1 MIPRFCQFHY
11 GQNLSKKLRKYI
23 GSAVY
28 KSLRLCIAFSS
39 LPSDSVAESFL
50 EIKKMAGEHGKPFI
64 KYMEHT
70 YIKPN
75 ARYPAQYW
83 AGVITAE
90 GGHTTSNICE
100 SFHTHLGRLFGVGN
114 YHPNIY
120 LFVENLNIYH
130 RQAQIKYFTETA
142 VCRPEHRNT
151 HLLNDL
157 QRGKM
162 GVDIIIGMDTITVVQ
177 RGGRL

>member
-1 MIPRFCQFHY
+1 
-11 GQNLSKKLRKYI
+11 
-23 GSAVY
+23 
-28 KSLRLCIAFSS
+28 
-39 LPSDSVAESFL
+39 
-50 EIKKMAGEHGKPFI
+50 
-64 KYMEHT
+64 MEHT

-114 YHPNIY
+114 YNPNIY

-157 QRGKM
+157 QGGKM
-162 GVDIIIGMDTITVVQ
+162 GVIDFLKAITESRKTKTTSENPAPQQ
-177 RGGRL
+177 RYQLRPRT